1 MDMETKKMN
10 FEKSGAGI
18 LMNSNR
24 DLVIT
29 TSRNPKPKK
38 PSEIPQPGKDP
49 ETVPSEEP
57 EPETWPRKEP
67 EITPGKEPLTTP
79 PDAPPEI
86 PEPPQGLMNLR
97 HASKC
102 SPYYIE

>member
-10 FEKSGAGI
+10 FEISGAVVST
-18 LMNSNR
+18 NSNR
-24 DLVIT
+24 DLVILT
-29 TSRNPKPKK
+29 WRNAKPKK

-57 EPETWPRKEP
+57 STWPKREP

-79 PDAPPEI
+79 PGPQPEI
-86 PEPPQGLMNLR
+86 PTPLQGLMT
-97 HASKC
+97 SEMPKG
-102 SPYYIE
+102 SVYY